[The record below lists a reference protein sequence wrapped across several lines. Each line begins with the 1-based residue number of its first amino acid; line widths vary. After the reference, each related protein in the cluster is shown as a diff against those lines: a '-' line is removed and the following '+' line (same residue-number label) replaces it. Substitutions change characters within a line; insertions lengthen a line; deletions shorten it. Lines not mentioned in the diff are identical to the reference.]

1 MTSYVRKNS
10 ARFGMAAVAAAVL
23 SPSAA
28 LAHVGVGASTTSGLV
43 SGFAHPLTGLDHL
56 AAMVAV
62 GLWAAQR
69 GGRALWAVP
78 MSFVSVMAF
87 GGLLGTAGLSMP
99 FVAPAI
105 VASVL
110 VLGVLVAAAVRLPVL
125 ASSLLVGLCALFHGH
140 AHGADMPVTV
150 AGLSYGAGVLLATG
164 LLHGAGLGFG
174 LLAQQVGRARWIR
187 WAGSATAALAIY
199 LLIA

>member
-1 MTSYVRKNS
+1 MTSYVRKSS
-10 ARFGMAAVAAAVL
+10 ARFGMVAIAATVL

-28 LAHVGVGASTTSGLV
+28 LAHMGASTTSGII
-43 SGFAHPLTGLDHL
+43 SGFPHPLTGLDHL

-69 GGRALWAVP
+69 GGRAWWALP
-78 MSFVSVMAF
+78 MSFLSVMAV
-87 GGLLGTAGLSMP
+87 GGLLGAAGLSIP

-110 VLGVLVAAAVRLPVL
+110 VLGALVAAAVRLPLV

-140 AHGADMPVTV
+140 AHGAEMPATV
-150 AGLSYGAGVLLATG
+150 AGLSYGTGFLLATG
-164 LLHGAGLGFG
+164 LLHGAGIGLG
-174 LLAQQVGRARWIR
+174 LLAQQVGGARWIR
-187 WAGSATAALAIY
+187 WAGGTTAALGIS